1 MDTWV
6 LALTATTKEA
16 QEIKQKIVEYLKTKK
31 KMDLDVEKTK
41 ITQVSKGYKFI
52 GFENR
57 LNIKPPRLKRVLQK
71 SKSGV
76 YSRALKRTTSRK
88 ITIEPDTERIF
99 KRLKLLKFCDIT
111 GKAKGILKWHVYDE
125 FK

>member
-1 MDTWV
+1 
-6 LALTATTKEA
+6 
-16 QEIKQKIVEYLKTKK
+16 
-31 KMDLDVEKTK
+31 MDLDVEKTK

-76 YSRALKRTTSRK
+76 YSRPLKRTTSHQ

-111 GKAKGILKWHVYDE
+111 GKAKGILK
-125 FK
+125 